1 MDLHNKII
9 ENFKALVAIPRS
21 SKDEKRVSDFLLN
34 YAKERG
40 FEAKQDDKWNLI
52 IKVPGTC
59 KKENNPSCVLQGHM
73 DMVYVKTPEST
84 HVYEDGINVVFDGDY
99 MKSDKN
105 TSLGADNGIALAY
118 CMTIM
123 DDMTIPHPP
132 LEIIFTVEE
141 EVGLTG
147 ASYLD
152 CSSIKSKLFI
162 NLDSEHEGEF
172 FTSCSGGIRNYFTVP
187 MGEKEKA
194 AGLTNYEIRVFGLKG
209 GHSGV
214 DIDCGRA
221 NGIKLL
227 ARLLKYADSPSVHL
241 SSFNYDGKANSI
253 PIASKAFVGV
263 EKGKEAE
270 FENLLEKCFADIKN
284 EYRYTDTPDYSV
296 KAAENTDYYYRQ
308 KSKDTLYNALTLL
321 PNGVISKSFAIE
333 GLTETSV
340 NIGSAEEKDGNIRLL
355 SSARSCVASR
365 KYAVV
370 EQIETI
376 AKLCGC
382 ESENFNDY
390 PQWDYNPNSPLRELA
405 LKAYKEMSKEE
416 GSCASI
422 HGGLECGYFCDKI
435 QGCDIISMG
444 CNLYDVHTP
453 NERVSI
459 KSVFNVWELLLE
471 ILRRL

>member
-9 ENFKALVAIPRS
+9 ENFKALAAIPRGS
-21 SKDEKRVSDFLLN
+21 GDEKKVSDFLLN
-34 YAKERG
+34 YALKRG
-40 FEAKQDDKWNLI
+40 FEALQDDKWNLI

-59 KKENNPSCVLQGHM
+59 GKESAPPCVLQGHM

-123 DDMTIPHPP
+123 DDMTIAHPP
-132 LEIIFTVEE
+132 LEIIFTVQE
-141 EVGLTG
+141 EVGLIG
-147 ASYLD
+147 ASSLD
-152 CSSIKSKLFI
+152 CSSINSKLFI

-187 MGEKEKA
+187 MGKKEKVSD
-194 AGLTNYEIRVFGLKG
+194 LTNYEIKVFGLKG

-227 ARLLKYADSPSVHL
+227 ARLLKYADSPHVHL
-241 SSFNYDGKANSI
+241 ASFNYDGKANSI
-253 PIASKAFVGV
+253 PIAANAAVGV
-263 EKGKEAE
+263 EKGSEIE
-270 FENLLEKCFADIKN
+270 FENKLAECFSDIKG
-284 EYRYTDTPDYSV
+284 EYQYTDTPSYSV
-296 KAAENTDYYYRQ
+296 KKKDGSDCYYKE
-308 KSKDTLYNALTLL
+308 KSKETLYDALTLL
-321 PNGVISKSFAIE
+321 PSGMISKSFAIE
-333 GLTETSV
+333 GLTETSI
-340 NIGSAEEKDGNIRLL
+340 NIGSAEEKDDCIKLL

-365 KYAVV
+365 KYALV

-376 AKLCGC
+376 AKLCSC

-405 LKAYKEMSKEE
+405 LAAYKEISGKD

-422 HGGLECGYFCDKI
+422 HGGLECGYFCNKI

-444 CNLYDVHTP
+444 CDLYDVHTP

-459 KSVFNVWELLLE
+459 TSAFNVWELLLE